1 MKISSDQNKN
11 KIVKTYAEDMA
22 EVIQNDRGGLIKKII
37 HGEEEHEKEKR
48 NLSPESKKNR
58 FFMLTGVLLVVLALA
73 TLFFFLFNKDI
84 STISVEKQ
92 LVPLFF
98 TDKNV
103 FMEVKGFKKDD
114 IVQTVF
120 REVKNTEVKKGGV
133 EGIYL
138 SSDKKIIGWK
148 EFIAFIKGNFESKAP
163 VSGGD
168 DSLID
173 DNFLLGVVNGETK
186 DFFILLKVRS
196 IPDIFD
202 SLRAWENKMF
212 LDLHGFFEVDISP
225 ETKYLLTAN
234 FEDGVVD
241 NKNARILYTTD
252 RKIVMMYVFADDT
265 SVIITNA
272 PNVTHEIILRL
283 ASSQVE
289 K

>member
-22 EVIQNDRGGLIKKII
+22 EVIKGDREGLIKKII
-37 HGEEEHEKEKR
+37 HGEEEHEQEKR
-48 NLSPESKKNR
+48 NLSPESRKNR
-58 FFMLTGVLLVVLALA
+58 FFMLAGMLLVLLALA
-73 TLFFFLFNKDI
+73 TLFFFLLNKDI
-84 STISVEKQ
+84 STIEVEKQ
-92 LVPLFF
+92 PMPIIFN
-98 TDKNV
+98 DKTS
-103 FMEVKGFKKDD
+103 FIEVKGFKKDD
-114 IVQTVF
+114 IVQMILSA
-120 REVKNTEVKKGGV
+120 VKNTEVKEGGV

-138 SSDKKIIGWK
+138 SSDKKVIGWK
-148 EFIAFIKGNFESKAP
+148 EFVTLIKSSFESKAP
-163 VSGGD
+163 FSGGN
-168 DSLID
+168 DSLVN

-202 SLRAWENKMF
+202 SLRTWENKMF

-234 FEDGVVD
+234 FEDGVID

-252 RKIVMMYVFADDT
+252 RKIVMMYIFTNDT
-265 SVIITNA
+265 SIIITNT
-272 PNVTHEIILRL
+272 PNATHEIILRL
-283 ASSQVE
+283 ASSKVG